1 MSYVQNQLA
10 KLWLKLLK
18 ATVKGKH
25 KKAAKLEQK
34 LIELELELKNANK

>member
-18 ATVKGKH
+18 ASVKGKY

-34 LIELELELKNANK
+34 IIELEIELRNS

>member
-1 MSYVQNQLA
+1 MSYIQNQLA

-18 ATVKGKH
+18 ASVKGKY

-34 LIELELELKNANK
+34 IIELEIELRNS